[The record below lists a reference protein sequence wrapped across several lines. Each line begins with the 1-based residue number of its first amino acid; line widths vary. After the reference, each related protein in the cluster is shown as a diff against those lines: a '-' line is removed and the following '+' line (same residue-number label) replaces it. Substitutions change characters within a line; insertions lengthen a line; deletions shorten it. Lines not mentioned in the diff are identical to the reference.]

1 MPGQLTRKAIASQ
14 PEWLQQVP
22 ERVGDR
28 RLPEGARV
36 LFTGCG
42 TSFHAA
48 LACGPAAQA
57 LEVVLGNAPE
67 SDVLVAIS
75 HEGGTA
81 LTLEA
86 IRSFEGETW
95 LITGAAESAIAKA
108 ADNVVV
114 ATPAIEE
121 SYCHTVSYTCAV
133 AAGRALRGEDVS
145 GLAAEVFRELDAEPL
160 GVSEHNRFVVAGA
173 GRDAATVLEAVLK
186 LREGA
191 HVAAEAHHTEQLL
204 HGHLAAIDPS
214 VRCFVLEGEG
224 RAAERAVDA
233 MLALGELGC
242 DALLVPTTHPVV
254 DIVRFQQLTCDLAE
268 ARGVDPDM
276 IRWDE
281 EPWNRARKRKTSWPI
296 RKPVDEAKRLP
307 ALVDRAALVVDEPV
321 REPDLLHRLEGEI
334 AVDLRRFLRPSDPQ
348 AVRGVEP
355 RLQRVEAPF
364 EIPAR
369 RREEDDDPGAR
380 LRPELLGERRAGVV
394 LTRGH
399 AKPRIALP
407 LDPQQVRQRRPCGRA
422 RARRARSRRAAGTSG
437 RRRAPCAR

>member
-14 PEWLQQVP
+14 PDWLQQVP
-22 ERVGDR
+22 ERVGER
-28 RLPEGARV
+28 RLPEGPRV

-95 LITGAAESAIAKA
+95 LITGAEQSAIAKA

-133 AAGRALRGEDVS
+133 AAGRALRGEDAS
-145 GLAAEVFRELDAEPL
+145 GLAADVFRELDANPI
-160 GVSEHNRFVVAGA
+160 GASEHDRFVIAGA
-173 GRDAATVLEAVLK
+173 GRDTATALEAVLK

-191 HVAAEAHHTEQLL
+191 HVAAEAHQTEQLL
-204 HGHLAAIDPS
+204 HGHLAAVDSS

-233 MLALGELGC
+233 MRALGELGC

-254 DIVRFQQLTCDLAE
+254 DIVRFQLLTCDLAD

-281 EPWNRARKRKTSWPI
+281 EPWDRARKAQ
-296 RKPVDEAKRLP
+296 DFMA
-307 ALVDRAALVVDEPV
+307 
-321 REPDLLHRLEGEI
+321 
-334 AVDLRRFLRPSDPQ
+334 DP
-348 AVRGVEP
+348 
-355 RLQRVEAPF
+355 
-364 EIPAR
+364 
-369 RREEDDDPGAR
+369 
-380 LRPELLGERRAGVV
+380 
-394 LTRGH
+394 
-399 AKPRIALP
+399 
-407 LDPQQVRQRRPCGRA
+407 
-422 RARRARSRRAAGTSG
+422 
-437 RRRAPCAR
+437 